1 MINPFTAHPNSVN
14 ETYWQH
20 LGFALRFGY
29 KMTIGGIAALLHAI
43 FPFLFV
49 TTAGRLC
56 DELQAMRQNSPGR
69 KKALAVTAVQN
80 ASGSIQ
86 QQQEST

>member
-1 MINPFTAHPNSVN
+1 MTNPFTAHPNSVN

-20 LGFALRFGY
+20 FGFALRFGY

-56 DELQAMRQNSPGR
+56 DELQDMRQNSPGR
-69 KKALAVTAVQN
+69 RNAMAAKAGQN
-80 ASGSIQ
+80 PSGSIQ
-86 QQQEST
+86 QRQESI

>member
-1 MINPFTAHPNSVN
+1 MTNPFTAHPNSVN

-29 KMTIGGIAALLHAI
+29 KMAIGGIAALLHAV

-56 DELQAMRQNSPGR
+56 DELQDMRQNSPGR
-69 KKALAVTAVQN
+69 RKALAATAEKN
-80 ASGSIQ
+80 PSGSVQ
-86 QQQEST
+86 Q

>member
-1 MINPFTAHPNSVN
+1 MNNPFTAHPRSVN
-14 ETYWQH
+14 ETYVEH
-20 LGFALRFGY
+20 LGFAFPFGI
-29 KMTIGGIAALLHAI
+29 KMIFGGVAATLHAI

-69 KKALAVTAVQN
+69 RKL
-80 ASGSIQ
+80 SGDVIVPGSSPQ
-86 QQQEST
+86 